1 MSVEAAKLVRVHP
14 EKALEFP
21 LVLYSSVT
29 CPLVLENITS
39 STVAFKIKTTA
50 PRGYLVRPSS
60 GLIQAGQSKEIQ
72 VILQPLQSVE
82 QASPSHRFLIQTTLC
97 ESGIEQLT
105 KDFWQELSKE
115 QLFEHRLTV
124 IFKQENLG
132 VNESLTGNG
141 APVGSTSTQ
150 GISNSIL
157 SSAIASSS
165 SNNTTQPI
173 GSIDSDFKNKY
184 DELVQYC
191 LALEKQSNELKE
203 ETVLLREKLEKS
215 ENKLKSMSQGNITQ
229 GFEFWHI
236 IAMIIV
242 AIVALKLIHY
252 F

>member
-1 MSVEAAKLVRVHP
+1 MEGAKLVRVHP

-29 CPLVLENITS
+29 TPLILENLTS

-60 GLIQAGQSKEIQ
+60 GLIQAGQTKEIQ

-82 QASPSHRFLIQTTLC
+82 QASPSHRFLFQTTTC
-97 ESGIEQLT
+97 DSSVEQLT
-105 KDFWQELSKE
+105 KDFWQDITKE
-115 QLFEHRLTV
+115 ELFEHRLSV
-124 IFKQENLG
+124 IFKQENMG
-132 VNESLTGNG
+132 VTESL
-141 APVGSTSTQ
+141 PSSSVGISSNVSQ
-150 GISNSIL
+150 GIPVSTL
-157 SSAIASSS
+157 SSGTGTSANHALPS
-165 SNNTTQPI
+165 TV
-173 GSIDSDFKNKY
+173 DSEFKNKY

-203 ETVLLREKLEKS
+203 EVVSLKEKLDKS
-215 ENKLKSMSQGNITQ
+215 ESRLKSLGQGNIAQ

-236 IAMIIV
+236 IAMIVV
-242 AIVALKLIHY
+242 AIVALKLINY

>member
-1 MSVEAAKLVRVHP
+1 MSMEGTKLVRVHP

-29 CPLVLENITS
+29 TPLILDNITS

-82 QASPSHRFLIQTTLC
+82 QASPSHRFLIQTTIC
-97 ESGIEQLT
+97 DSSVEQLT
-105 KDFWQELSKE
+105 KDFWHELNKE
-115 QLFEHRLTV
+115 QLFEHRLSV
-124 IFKQENLG
+124 IFKQESMG
-132 VNESLTGNG
+132 VSEPL
-141 APVGSTSTQ
+141 
-150 GISNSIL
+150 
-157 SSAIASSS
+157 ASSS
-165 SNNTTQPI
+165 I
-173 GSIDSDFKNKY
+173 GLSSSVSQGVPVSVISSGAAQSSGSGALTSTVDSEFKNKY

-203 ETVLLREKLEKS
+203 EVVSLKEKLERS
-215 ENKLKSMSQGNITQ
+215 ESKLKSSGQGNITQ

-242 AIVALKLIHY
+242 AIVALKLINY

>member
-1 MSVEAAKLVRVHP
+1 MSMEGAKLVRVHP

-29 CPLVLENITS
+29 TPLILENITS

-82 QASPSHRFLIQTTLC
+82 QASPSHRFLIQTTTC
-97 ESGIEQLT
+97 DSSIQQLT
-105 KDFWQELSKE
+105 KDFWQDLSKE
-115 QLFEHRLTV
+115 QLFEHRLSV
-124 IFKQENLG
+124 IFKQENMG
-132 VNESLTGNG
+132 VNE
-141 APVGSTSTQ
+141 P
-150 GISNSIL
+150 L
-157 SSAIASSS
+157 SSSAVGTSNVSQGLPTSVISSGVGPSSS
-165 SNNTTQPI
+165 SNVQT
-173 GSIDSDFKNKY
+173 GSMDSEFKSKY

-203 ETVLLREKLEKS
+203 EVVSLREKLDKS
-215 ENKLKSMSQGNITQ
+215 ESKLKSSNQCNITQ

-242 AIVALKLIHY
+242 AIVALKLINY

>member
-1 MSVEAAKLVRVHP
+1 MSMEGAKLVRVHP

-29 CPLVLENITS
+29 TPLILENITS

-82 QASPSHRFLIQTTLC
+82 QASPSHRFLIQTTTC
-97 ESGIEQLT
+97 DSSVEQLT
-105 KDFWQELSKE
+105 KDFWQDLSKE
-115 QLFEHRLTV
+115 QLFEHRLSV
-124 IFKQENLG
+124 IFKQENMG
-132 VNESLTGNG
+132 VNE
-141 APVGSTSTQ
+141 P
-150 GISNSIL
+150 L
-157 SSAIASSS
+157 SSSVVGASSNASQVVPTSLLSSGAGSSS
-165 SNNTTQPI
+165 SNNAQA
-173 GSIDSDFKNKY
+173 GSMDSEFKNKY

-203 ETVLLREKLEKS
+203 EVVSLREKLDRS
-215 ENKLKSMSQGNITQ
+215 ESKLKSSNQGNITQ

-242 AIVALKLIHY
+242 AILALKLINY

>member
-1 MSVEAAKLVRVHP
+1 MSIEGAKLVKVHP

-21 LVLYSSVT
+21 LVLYSSIT
-29 CPLVLENITS
+29 TPLIIENITS

-60 GLIQAGQSKEIQ
+60 GLIQSGQTKEIQ

-82 QASPSHRFLIQTTLC
+82 QASPSHRFLIQTTTFD
-97 ESGIEQLT
+97 SSMEQLT
-105 KDFWQELSKE
+105 KDFWQDLTKE
-115 QLFEHRLTV
+115 QLFEHRLSV
-124 IFKQENLG
+124 IFKQENMG
-132 VNESLTGNG
+132 VSE
-141 APVGSTSTQ
+141 P
-150 GISNSIL
+150 IS
-157 SSAIASSS
+157 SSAAGSS
-165 SNNTTQPI
+165 SNSSQGAPAPVLSSGTVQPN
-173 GSIDSDFKNKY
+173 SALTSTIDAEFKNKY

-203 ETVLLREKLEKS
+203 EVVSLKEKLEKS
-215 ENKLKSMSQGNITQ
+215 ESKLKSSNQTNIAQ

-242 AIVALKLIHY
+242 AIVALKLINY

>member
-1 MSVEAAKLVRVHP
+1 MSIEGARLVRVHP

-29 CPLVLENITS
+29 TPLVLENVTS

-82 QASPSHRFLIQTTLC
+82 QASPSHRFLIQTTAC
-97 ESGIEQLT
+97 DSSIEQLT

-115 QLFEHRLTV
+115 QLFEHRLSV
-124 IFKQENLG
+124 IFKQDNVG
-132 VNESLTGNG
+132 VNELLPGSTGG
-141 APVGSTSTQ
+141 ASSGVSQGVTGQTLSSGVGSS
-150 GISNSIL
+150 L
-157 SSAIASSS
+157 
-165 SNNTTQPI
+165 SNNAQPNLV
-173 GSIDSDFKNKY
+173 DSEYRSKY

-203 ETVLLREKLEKS
+203 EVVSLREKLEKS
-215 ENKLKSMSQGNITQ
+215 ESKLKSSGQGNIAQ
-229 GFEFWHI
+229 GFEFWHVI
-236 IAMIIV
+236 TMIIV
-242 AIVALKLIHY
+242 AIVALKLINY